1 MQTSNIAE
9 LRKITY
15 YVNIKRTE
23 MNWFVALLRKEKLV
37 SKTVYIFL
45 YLNLHIN
52 IYTYLKISG
61 QNNKLPENVNN

>member
-37 SKTVYIFL
+37 SKTVYIFFVFKFT
-45 YLNLHIN
+45 YKYIHIFE
-52 IYTYLKISG
+52 KKRAK
-61 QNNKLPENVNN
+61 QQAA